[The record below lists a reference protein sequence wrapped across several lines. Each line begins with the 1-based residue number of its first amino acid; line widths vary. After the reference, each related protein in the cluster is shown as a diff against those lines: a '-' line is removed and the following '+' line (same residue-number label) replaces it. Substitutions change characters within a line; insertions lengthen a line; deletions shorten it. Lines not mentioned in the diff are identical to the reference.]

1 MNIRMKRGMA
11 LVLMASLLLAG
22 SAQALF
28 GLGKSKPETVSPENG
43 PTARDLEIRTY
54 RGIPY
59 LGQLE
64 AADPDGGELTF
75 AIVTQPK
82 KGTVTVEGANF
93 TYTPKE
99 NAAGGDS
106 FTYSAANSA
115 GAVSLPATVTVTI
128 EKTRSGVTYA
138 DTGEATATAAQDL
151 AERGVFTGAKIGDK
165 WYFEPDRTVS
175 RGEFL
180 AMVLETAGA
189 EVTDVT
195 MTGFR
200 DDDAIPTWAKS
211 YAAAGVAE
219 GILRGKPTED
229 GAVFSCE
236 EPISFSEAA
245 TVLNRVL
252 DLGDVELEVWFA
264 DREAAPSWAA
274 QAVGNMEALN
284 VLSVGSFGSDGLET
298 ALAEQVKSER
308 LKADLITNVSHDIKT
323 PLTSIINYVDLIKR
337 EKPQDPTIQK
347 YLEVLDQKSQR
358 LKTLTEDLVEASRA
372 SSGNIKLD
380 MANIDIVELVQQTNG
395 EFEEKYAIR
404 HLDIVT
410 TLPNEVILIEADGRR
425 LWRVL
430 ENLYNNAFKYAME
443 GTRVY
448 VGIEDRDSEVV
459 FSIKNVSATP
469 LNISPDELTERFV
482 RGDTS
487 RTTEGSGLG
496 LSIAKDLTQL
506 QGGRFEIT
514 IDGDLFKAELTF
526 AIKN

>member
-11 LVLMASLLLAG
+11 LALTASLLLAG

-82 KGTVTVEGANF
+82 KGTVTVEGTNF

-99 NAAGGDS
+99 NAAGGD
-106 FTYSAANSA
+106 
-115 GAVSLPATVTVTI
+115 SLPATVTVTI

-138 DTGEATATAAQDL
+138 DTGEATATAAQNL

-189 EVTDVT
+189 EVTDGT

-200 DDDAIPTWAKS
+200 DDDAIPTWAKN

-236 EPISFSEAA
+236 DPISFSEAA

-274 QAVGNMEALN
+274 QAVGKMEALN
-284 VLSVGSFGSDGLET
+284 VLSVGSFGSDRLET
-298 ALAEQVKSER
+298 AVTR
-308 LKADLITNVSHDIKT
+308 ADAARMLSAAGT
-323 PLTSIINYVDLIKR
+323 LLR
-337 EKPQDPTIQK
+337 GEK
-347 YLEVLDQKSQR
+347 
-358 LKTLTEDLVEASRA
+358 
-372 SSGNIKLD
+372 
-380 MANIDIVELVQQTNG
+380 
-395 EFEEKYAIR
+395 
-404 HLDIVT
+404 
-410 TLPNEVILIEADGRR
+410 
-425 LWRVL
+425 
-430 ENLYNNAFKYAME
+430 
-443 GTRVY
+443 
-448 VGIEDRDSEVV
+448 
-459 FSIKNVSATP
+459 
-469 LNISPDELTERFV
+469 
-482 RGDTS
+482 DT
-487 RTTEGSGLG
+487 GLLG
-496 LSIAKDLTQL
+496 LLKKS
-506 QGGRFEIT
+506 
-514 IDGDLFKAELTF
+514 
-526 AIKN
+526 

>member
-211 YAAAGVAE
+211 YAAAGRGGGHPAWKAHGGRG
-219 GILRGKPTED
+219 GILLRGAYLLQRSRH
-229 GAVFSCE
+229 GA
-236 EPISFSEAA
+236 EPGA
-245 TVLNRVL
+245 
-252 DLGDVELEVWFA
+252 
-264 DREAAPSWAA
+264 
-274 QAVGNMEALN
+274 
-284 VLSVGSFGSDGLET
+284 GSGGC
-298 ALAEQVKSER
+298 
-308 LKADLITNVSHDIKT
+308 
-323 PLTSIINYVDLIKR
+323 
-337 EKPQDPTIQK
+337 
-347 YLEVLDQKSQR
+347 
-358 LKTLTEDLVEASRA
+358 
-372 SSGNIKLD
+372 
-380 MANIDIVELVQQTNG
+380 
-395 EFEEKYAIR
+395 
-404 HLDIVT
+404 
-410 TLPNEVILIEADGRR
+410 
-425 LWRVL
+425 
-430 ENLYNNAFKYAME
+430 
-443 GTRVY
+443 
-448 VGIEDRDSEVV
+448 GIGGM
-459 FSIKNVSATP
+459 
-469 LNISPDELTERFV
+469 V
-482 RGDTS
+482 RGPGGGAFLGGAGCGEHGS
-487 RTTEGSGLG
+487 TECPQRGQFR
-496 LSIAKDLTQL
+496 K
-506 QGGRFEIT
+506 
-514 IDGDLFKAELTF
+514 
-526 AIKN
+526 

>member
-11 LVLMASLLLAG
+11 LALTASLLLAG

-189 EVTDVT
+189 EPTAVT
-195 MTGFR
+195 MTGFC
-200 DDDAIPTWAKS
+200 DDEAIPAWAKA
-211 YAAAGVAE
+211 YAAAGVADGIIQGVSTAE
-219 GILRGKPTED
+219 GVAFQGD
-229 GAVFSCE
+229 D
-236 EPISFSEAA
+236 PITFNEAA

-252 DLGDVELEVWFA
+252 AVEDVDLASWYA
-264 DREAAPSWAA
+264 DREAVPSWAA
-274 QAVGNMEALN
+274 QAVGNMEAVS
-284 VLSVGSFGSDGLET
+284 VLSAGSFGSAAMAET
-298 ALAEQVKSER
+298 VTR
-308 LKADLITNVSHDIKT
+308 AD
-323 PLTSIINYVDLIKR
+323 
-337 EKPQDPTIQK
+337 
-347 YLEVLDQKSQR
+347 
-358 LKTLTEDLVEASRA
+358 AA
-372 SSGNIKLD
+372 
-380 MANIDIVELVQQTNG
+380 
-395 EFEEKYAIR
+395 
-404 HLDIVT
+404 
-410 TLPNEVILIEADGRR
+410 RR
-425 LWRVL
+425 LSAAGTL
-430 ENLYNNAFKYAME
+430 LKGEPE
-443 GTRVY
+443 G
-448 VGIEDRDSEVV
+448 
-459 FSIKNVSATP
+459 
-469 LNISPDELTERFV
+469 L
-482 RGDTS
+482 
-487 RTTEGSGLG
+487 
-496 LSIAKDLTQL
+496 LSW
-506 QGGRFEIT
+506 
-514 IDGDLFKAELTF
+514 LF
-526 AIKN
+526 